1 MPSPEDPILQDLTPA
16 QLEAVTHLDG
26 PMLVVA
32 GAGSGKTRVVTRR
45 IAWLLRNGVWPSQIL
60 AMTFTN
66 KAAREMRER
75 VEALAGDAPRAIG
88 TFHGCCARF
97 LRRDID
103 KLPGCG
109 RTRDFAIYDE
119 DERKSILSQVLS
131 DFHGTTLEDQIA
143 EITPRELG
151 SFIDMVKN
159 LDVDYRT
166 GAELCQAI
174 RGSLSADA
182 MQALG
187 ERYEAH
193 MTRCNAVDFDDL
205 LLLTVKLL
213 REVPGM
219 REIYQN
225 RYRYLL
231 VDEYQDTNHVQYELI
246 RLLANE
252 KNNVHVTGDPDQ
264 SIYSWRGADYQ
275 NIMSFERDFPGAKR
289 VVLEQNYRSTPRIL
303 AAANA
308 LIRWNTDRIEKNL
321 FTKNPDG
328 PQITDMLVDTD
339 REESEWIRKKLA
351 GLHRR
356 GAPWRSFAIFY
367 RTNAQS
373 RALEEEFVHYGI
385 PYQLLGGIRFYERK
399 EVKDYLSLL
408 RLVANPSDQVAF
420 LRTLTM
426 APRGKGLGK
435 VTAAK
440 LTAQADATNL
450 PILDYLA
457 SDLFVATQKGK
468 SQRALRLRL
477 LAEWMK
483 ELQKIPRE
491 LPAAQAI
498 QEIEA
503 CSGILDCV
511 ETLYGTENIRA
522 RKENIQSL
530 FEKAD
535 IFTREHPEGT
545 LRDFLEEVALVA
557 DVDAHDPQADSVL
570 LMTLHSAK
578 GLEFPYVF
586 ITGVEEGLLPHGT
599 ALECGDLDGDEE
611 ESRTALEE
619 ERRLFYVGITRARQ
633 ALFLTHARLRGRW
646 GNGFLEPTE
655 PSRFLTEI
663 PPELRQRKQFHHGIE
678 QDRYSDSYPAE
689 TPYFGNRT
697 RGRR

>member
-1 MPSPEDPILQDLTPA
+1 MPSPEELILQDLTPA
-16 QLEAVTHLDG
+16 QREAVTHLDG

-45 IAWLLRNGVWPSQIL
+45 IAWLLQHGVWPSQIL

-66 KAAREMRER
+66 KAAREMREQ
-75 VEALAGDAPRAIG
+75 VEALVGDAPKAIG

-103 KLPGCG
+103 KIPGCG

-119 DERKSILSQVLS
+119 DERKSILAQVLS
-131 DFHGTTLEDQIA
+131 DFHDTPLEDEIA
-143 EITPRELG
+143 QITPRGLG
-151 SFIDMVKN
+151 SFLDMAKT
-159 LDVDYRT
+159 LGVDFRT
-166 GAELCQAI
+166 AAELCQTI
-174 RGSLSADA
+174 RGTLSPDA
-182 MQALG
+182 MEALG
-187 ERYEAH
+187 ERYEMH
-193 MTRCNAVDFDDL
+193 MARCNAVDFDDL
-205 LLLTVKLL
+205 LLLTVRLL

-219 REIYQN
+219 REVYQN

-252 KNNVHVTGDPDQ
+252 RNNVHVTGDPDQ
-264 SIYSWRGADYQ
+264 SIYSWRGADHR
-275 NIMSFERDFPGAKR
+275 NILSFERDFPGAKR

-308 LIRWNTDRIEKNL
+308 LIRWNVDRIEKNL
-321 FTKNPDG
+321 FTRNPDG
-328 PQITDMLVDTD
+328 PQVTDMLVDTD
-339 REESEWIRKKLA
+339 REESEWIRKKIA

-356 GAPWRSFAIFY
+356 GAPWRSFAVFY

-373 RALEEEFVHYGI
+373 RPLEEEFVHYGV
-385 PYQLLGGIRFYERK
+385 PYQLLGGLRFYERR
-399 EVKDYLSLL
+399 EVKDYLALL
-408 RLVANPSDQVAF
+408 RLAANPSDQVAF
-420 LRTLTM
+420 LRTLAM
-426 APRGKGLGK
+426 APRAKGIGK

-440 LTAQADATNL
+440 LTAQADAAGL

-457 SDLFVATQKGK
+457 SDAFLASQKGK
-468 SQRALRLRL
+468 SQRAMRLRGL
-477 LAEWMK
+477 SGWMR

-491 LPAAQAI
+491 LPASQAI
-498 QEIEA
+498 QEIES
-503 CSGILDCV
+503 CSGILEGA
-511 ETLYGTENIRA
+511 ETLYGAENIRE
-522 RKENIQSL
+522 RKDNIQQL
-530 FEKAD
+530 FTKAAV
-535 IFTREHPEGT
+535 FTSEHPEGT
-545 LRDFLEEVALVA
+545 LRDFLAEVALVA

-599 ALECGDLDGDEE
+599 ALECGGLEGDGE

-646 GNGFLEPTE
+646 GNGFLEPAE
-655 PSRFLTEI
+655 PSRFLSEI
-663 PPELRQRKQFHHGIE
+663 PAGLRQRRQFRHGIE
-678 QDRYSDSYPAE
+678 QDRDSDSYPAE
-689 TPYFGNRT
+689 TTGFGSRA